1 MDTKQW
7 VPIRKVRS
15 DKKIRVNPSL
25 NTDTHGKLEKLALS
39 CEMTKTKLAEEILK
53 LSLNSPDIVRYLQTK
68 YNKNPRHKIN
78 PVIVDK
84 RVEYMYFD

>member
-1 MDTKQW
+1 MDTKQR

-39 CEMTKTKLAEEILK
+39 CGMTKTKLAEEIVK

-68 YNKNPRHKIN
+68 YNKNLRYKVN
-78 PVIVDK
+78 PVIVDR

>member
-7 VPIRKVRS
+7 DPIRKIRS
-15 DKKIRVNPSL
+15 DKKTRVNPSL
-25 NTDTHGKLEKLALS
+25 NTDTRGKLEKLALS
-39 CEMTKTKLAEEILK
+39 CGMTKTKLAEEIIK

-68 YNKNPRHKIN
+68 YNRNPRYQVN
-78 PVIVDK
+78 PVIVNK